1 MNRCPKCGYEEPVH
15 WLPSTWD
22 VENEVAPYTD
32 FQMAYSHIL
41 CPGGMTE
48 INDYT
53 YRRSKDGRYA
63 IRILT
68 SVLKARGGRWRIP
81 RKDWDSLKRSKR
93 LEALLV

>member
-1 MNRCPKCGYEEPVH
+1 MRRCPKCGYQEPVYF
-15 WLPSTWD
+15 LPSTWD
-22 VENEVAPYTD
+22 VENEVAPYSD
-32 FQMAYSHIL
+32 FERHYDVL
-41 CPGGMTE
+41 EPGGVVE

-93 LEALLV
+93 LEALAV